1 MQQCRMANNQGES
14 LHERRETGGFISGF
28 DDRPA
33 FSLVAPVSPPL
44 PVLITVPHAG
54 RDYPSSLLAQMRDPG
69 VACLK
74 LEDRYI
80 DEVAHAVAEATG
92 AGLIAALAPRAM
104 LDLNRARDDIDWDM
118 ISGTR
123 PHPVRHSQANRRAR
137 SGLGLVPRRLP
148 GFGEIWRGKLD
159 RSELDRRIEGIHQ
172 PYHDAT
178 ARELHRLRDEW
189 GAALLIDLHSMPPL
203 RMTGERTAPVHFVI
217 GDRFG
222 TTCDAGLVA
231 RGYRYLE
238 TKGRAVAHNRP
249 YAGGFV
255 LDTHSA
261 PRLGIHALQLEVC
274 RSIYLDAWLERP
286 TAQVSQL
293 AKLLAGL
300 VRELGEATAQMGR
313 GEYMR
318 QAAE

>member
-1 MQQCRMANNQGES
+1 MQQCCMVNHKVES
-14 LHERRETGGFISGF
+14 SHIRLEPGGFIAGL

-33 FSLVAPVSPPL
+33 FSLTAPKSLPI

-54 RDYPSSLLAQMRDPG
+54 RDYPSSLLAQMRDPDF
-69 VACLK
+69 ACLR

-80 DEVAHAVAEATG
+80 DEVAQAIADATG
-92 AGLIAALAPRAM
+92 AALITADAPRAM
-104 LDLNRARDDIDWDM
+104 LDLNRARDDVDWEM
-118 ISGTR
+118 IAGSK

-148 GFGEIWRGKLD
+148 GFGEIWREKLQHD
-159 RSELDRRIEGIHQ
+159 ELVRRIEGIHQ
-172 PYHDAT
+172 PYHAAT
-178 ARELHRLRDEW
+178 SRELQRIRDEW

-203 RMTGERTAPVHFVI
+203 RVSNDRPEPVQFVI

-222 TTCDAGLVA
+222 TACDGALVT
-231 RGYRYLE
+231 RGCQYLE
-238 TKGRAVAHNRP
+238 SRGKGAALNRP

-261 PRLGIHALQLEVC
+261 PPLGIHALQLEVC
-274 RSIYLDAWLERP
+274 RSIYLDARLERP
-286 TAQVSQL
+286 TARIAPL
-293 AKLLAGL
+293 ARLLAGL
-300 VRELGEATAQMGR
+300 VRDLGEATARMGH
-313 GEYMR
+313 GGDMR